1 MVVSAQVL
9 GQREQHRL
17 GDVEVTRVF
26 ARRQLVKDHKSSSN
40 IGHMWS
46 RFHNTFLRNL
56 RMGPT
61 RWSIC
66 PWQAFPA
73 YCSVT
78 LQLIGPIQMLQ
89 KMKRCAQVT

>member
-1 MVVSAQVL
+1 MVVSAPIL

-26 ARRQLVKDHKSSSN
+26 ARRQLKNDHKSSSN

-56 RMGPT
+56 RMG
-61 RWSIC
+61 
-66 PWQAFPA
+66 QQDGVF
-73 YCSVT
+73 VT
-78 LQLIGPIQMLQ
+78 GKPFRPI
-89 KMKRCAQVT
+89 VV